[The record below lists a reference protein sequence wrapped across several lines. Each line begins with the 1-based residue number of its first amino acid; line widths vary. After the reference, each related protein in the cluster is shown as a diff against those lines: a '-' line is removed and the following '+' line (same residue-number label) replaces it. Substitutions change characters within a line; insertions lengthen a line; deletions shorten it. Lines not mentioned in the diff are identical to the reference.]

1 MKNSYQADK
10 NEGTIPEDQDMQDVV
25 IKPRNGFTDNALRRL
40 VPQTNVREK
49 KAALSQSLQN
59 IGGLRGSGL
68 FRTTS
73 GMPADLVEEGQV
85 CFLTYQGSKS

>member
-40 VPQTNVREK
+40 VP
-49 KAALSQSLQN
+49 
-59 IGGLRGSGL
+59 
-68 FRTTS
+68 
-73 GMPADLVEEGQV
+73 
-85 CFLTYQGSKS
+85 